1 MATVMYDS
9 ASFVDISQ
17 IQQKIAN
24 SSQSSVIGV
33 TMRESNAEVLSLN
46 VMEIYSSP
54 IGLLLKHLLV
64 HSQTVYRAE
73 NRFLFWLL
81 IALAL
86 LIALSILTLLLC
98 CICSWCPLYA
108 GAR

>member
-24 SSQSSVIGV
+24 STQSSVIGV

-46 VMEIYSSP
+46 VM
-54 IGLLLKHLLV
+54 
-64 HSQTVYRAE
+64 R
-73 NRFLFWLL
+73 
-81 IALAL
+81 LAL
-86 LIALSILTLLLC
+86 VTGQATGPDSNVRLFRSRRPCTGRRIGSYSGC
-98 CICSWCPLYA
+98 
-108 GAR
+108 